1 MTAAALGAARA
12 RGAIAGAARAE
23 REAARTM
30 AALRDALE
38 AADMGTWRRDLRTDR
53 CTRDAGLNRLLGLEA
68 AEVTAPF
75 DDLLRRVH
83 PADRARVAEEVARAV
98 ERRGEC
104 DVECRVVRPDGGLR
118 WLRHRGRVLCDEDG
132 APAVMTGAIFDITER
147 KRAEEALRASDER
160 LRTAVWASGT
170 GTYFWDLRSNRM
182 HHDEGVRR
190 LFAFSSPSEGG
201 HIDDFALRVH
211 DDDRGAWRSAL
222 ERSARDG
229 ADLDIEYRVVWPD
242 GSVHWLLDRAKMVR
256 DDAGLPT
263 YMSGACLEITEQK
276 RAQQALHDAD
286 RRKDEFLAML
296 AHELRNPLAPIR
308 AAVQLLRLRGQGAEL
323 ERIRGVIERQA
334 EHLTRLVDDLLEVS
348 RITSGKI
355 RLKREPVALDA
366 VVARAVEASRPMLE
380 ARRHVLDVTAPDRP
394 LRCEGDPIRLAQVLA
409 NLLNNAAKYTPEGGR
424 VTLGLA
430 RDGVEAVI
438 TVRDTGP
445 GIPPEMLEKV
455 FELFTQV
462 DRSLDRAQGGLG
474 IGLTLARRLV
484 ELHGGSLRARAG
496 SPPPGAELVVRLPLL
511 ADPPAPAAPAPADA
525 PEGAGRRVLV
535 VDDNVDAADTLAE
548 LLGVYG
554 HAARAV
560 HDGARALEA
569 AREAPPEVVLLD
581 IGLPGMN
588 GYEVA
593 RRLRAEHP
601 RVVLVALTGYGQ
613 DDDVRRCREA
623 GFDHHRVKPVDVAAL
638 VALLADAPP

>member
-1 MTAAALGAARA
+1 MRDGE
-12 RGAIAGAARAE
+12 E
-23 REAARTM
+23 R
-30 AALRDALE
+30 LRDALE
-38 AADMGTWRRDLRTDR
+38 AADMGTWRRDLRTDL
-53 CTRDAGLNRLLGLEA
+53 CARDAGLNRLLGLEPTPM
-68 AEVTAPF
+68 TAPF

-83 PADRARVAEEVARAV
+83 PADRGRVADEVARALD
-98 ERRGEC
+98 RRGEC
-104 DVECRVVRPDGGLR
+104 DVECRIVRPDGTLR
-118 WLRHRGRVLCDEDG
+118 WLRVRGRALGEGDG
-132 APAVMTGAIFDITER
+132 TPGVMAGALIDITER

-170 GTYFWDLRSNRM
+170 GTYFWDLRSNCV

-190 LFAFSSPSEGG
+190 LFAFSATEGG
-201 HIDDFALRVH
+201 HIDDFAARVH

-229 ADLDIEYRVVWPD
+229 ADLDIEYRVVRPD
-242 GSVHWLLDRAKMVR
+242 GGVHWVLDRAKMVR

-276 RAQQALHDAD
+276 RAQQALREAD

-308 AAVQLLRLRGQGAEL
+308 TAVQLLRLRGQGPEL
-323 ERIRGVIERQA
+323 ARARDVIERQA
-334 EHLTRLVDDLLEVS
+334 EHLARLVDDLLEVS

-355 RLKREPVALDA
+355 RLKREAVDLGA
-366 VVARAVEASRPMLE
+366 VVARAVEASRPLLD
-380 ARRHVLDVTAPDRP
+380 ARRHALTVTAPDRP

-409 NLLNNAAKYTPEGGR
+409 NLLNNAAKYTPEGGQ
-424 VTLGLA
+424 VALVCEV
-430 RDGVEAVI
+430 DGGEAVL

-445 GIPPEMLEKV
+445 GIPPDMLEKV

-484 ELHGGSLRARAG
+484 ELHGGTLRARADET
-496 SPPPGAELVVRLPLL
+496 PGATLQVRLPLL
-511 ADPPAPAAPAPADA
+511 PAAPPVAAPADA
-525 PEGAGRRVLV
+525 PPRAGAGRRVLV
-535 VDDNVDAADTLAE
+535 VDDNADAADTLAE
-548 LLGVYG
+548 LLGVFG

-560 HDGARALEA
+560 HDGPRALEA
-569 AREAPPEVVLLD
+569 AREAPPEVVFLD
-581 IGLPGMN
+581 IGLPGMD

-593 RRLRAEHP
+593 RRLKAAHP
-601 RVVLVALTGYGQ
+601 GVVLVALTGYGQ
-613 DDDVRRCREA
+613 DDDVRQCREA
-623 GFDHHRVKPVDVAAL
+623 GFDHHRVKPVDVM
-638 VALLADAPP
+638 ALLALLGDPTAPTPAEARRPGRG